1 MNDWRLEL
9 EEHQVSFLM
18 VYADVYQA
26 GKTSMSQGEYIIAGR
41 TLDLMAHGS
50 WCMVENTL
58 VVKVLHIW
66 NTRSHCAWLD
76 TTRSHSAQCM
86 AALGLTV

>member
-1 MNDWRLEL
+1 M

-26 GKTSMSQGEYIIAGR
+26 GKTSMSQGEYMIAGR

-86 AALGLTV
+86 AALGLTVVNG

>member
-26 GKTSMSQGEYIIAGR
+26 GKTSMSQGEYMIAGR

-50 WCMVENTL
+50 WCMVETPWWL
-58 VVKVLHIW
+58 MCCISRTPGLIVHGWTQPDLTMHSVWLHW
-66 NTRSHCAWLD
+66 VS
-76 TTRSHSAQCM
+76 Q
-86 AALGLTV
+86 